1 MTFKQDAREAK
12 KLRVPRST
20 DFSNKKRVVLEDFNG
35 TRISICQI

>member
-20 DFSNKKRVVLEDFNG
+20 DFSNKKNTNFE
-35 TRISICQI
+35 S

>member
-20 DFSNKKRVVLEDFNG
+20 DFSNIGDILSKSPEW
-35 TRISICQI
+35 